1 MKLKQGVEEKE
12 KKGQRDAE
20 EKERLLRELDDF
32 GGLWD
37 IEMVDKKL
45 SNFSSD
51 KENSTEFSVKSISS
65 KMW

>member
-37 IEMVDKKL
+37 IEMVDKKV

>member
-1 MKLKQGVEEKE
+1 MKLKQGMEEKE

-20 EKERLLRELDDF
+20 EKERFLRELDDF

-45 SNFSSD
+45 SNFLVTR
-51 KENSTEFSVKSISS
+51 KIQLNFR
-65 KMW
+65 

>member
-1 MKLKQGVEEKE
+1 MKLKQGVEENE

-45 SNFSSD
+45 SNFSSG

>member
-1 MKLKQGVEEKE
+1 MKLKQSVEEKE